1 MAVLLSMILMSG
13 TGISAIAEG
22 MPEVESWE
30 TQEQQTEIPEE
41 EEPAVQETDQGIDL
55 YQDFTDEEG
64 NVITTI
70 HAWVPGDAFQA
81 EDGQIT
87 MEAKLLDQES
97 EAYIKGM
104 TESKLEEGHYLGGY
118 AFYEIRFLVDG
129 VEANPEKAVTLTI
142 EGSGLAAGDTDVVK
156 AFRYDLADPEVEGDQ
171 DELLEIGQK
180 SEVQAYLEETG
191 DGSWIEDQEYWE
203 SEVADGVVQKI
214 GFHTWTPGIYG
225 CYTEC
230 CSAGKTFTQETGD
243 GTVSVTVPEG
253 AFLTNVEN
261 VAFQADGITEE
272 QSSIIREQLEAR
284 AQEQGQEVLDF
295 RVYDLSFAV
304 NGEEVQPRLGT
315 EVCFT
320 PGEPAEG
327 VNSGLF
333 CLDEEN
339 QSLIWLDGN
348 AEDGSLSAA
357 IEQMGIIGYWTY
369 GDITAPEEETE
380 AEGSSDAVPE
390 GNSPDEEIQEED
402 SQETETKDQ
411 DALDSDDST
420 KDQKEEQ
427 TEEKESAAEKTD
439 AGKKDTGDPDSSA
452 GKDTVQ
458 DQDGKKENSKK
469 EETGEKDQVLA
480 YEDDTVSIRVSGE
493 RALTAPL
500 FRE

>member
-1 MAVLLSMILMSG
+1 M
-13 TGISAIAEG
+13 
-22 MPEVESWE
+22 
-30 TQEQQTEIPEE
+30 
-41 EEPAVQETDQGIDL
+41 
-55 YQDFTDEEG
+55 
-64 NVITTI
+64 
-70 HAWVPGDAFQA
+70 
-81 EDGQIT
+81 
-87 MEAKLLDQES
+87 
-97 EAYIKGM
+97 
-104 TESKLEEGHYLGGY
+104 
-118 AFYEIRFLVDG
+118 
-129 VEANPEKAVTLTI
+129 
-142 EGSGLAAGDTDVVK
+142 
-156 AFRYDLADPEVEGDQ
+156 
-171 DELLEIGQK
+171 
-180 SEVQAYLEETG
+180 
-191 DGSWIEDQEYWE
+191 
-203 SEVADGVVQKI
+203 
-214 GFHTWTPGIYG
+214 
-225 CYTEC
+225 
-230 CSAGKTFTQETGD
+230 
-243 GTVSVTVPEG
+243 SVTVPEG

>member
-1 MAVLLSMILMSG
+1 MKNKNEKRILAVLLSMILMSG

-171 DELLEIGQK
+171 DELLE
-180 SEVQAYLEETG
+180 
-191 DGSWIEDQEYWE
+191 
-203 SEVADGVVQKI
+203 I

-458 DQDGKKENSKK
+458 D
-469 EETGEKDQVLA
+469 
-480 YEDDTVSIRVSGE
+480 
-493 RALTAPL
+493 
-500 FRE
+500 